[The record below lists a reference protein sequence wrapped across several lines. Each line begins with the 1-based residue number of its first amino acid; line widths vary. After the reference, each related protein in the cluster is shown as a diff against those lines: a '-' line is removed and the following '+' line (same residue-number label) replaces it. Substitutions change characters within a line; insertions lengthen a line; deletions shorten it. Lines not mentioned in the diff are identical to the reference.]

1 MSQSLGNDSEYP
13 RVTYLRYTVEEQPSY
28 KLPDK
33 ARDGTIGTF
42 SYSVNKSRAVFQ
54 PTVRYADES
63 AARQVLEPLLRAWEI
78 KTALTQGKPV
88 FAFAFYSCDI
98 QEVAPKPGEL
108 RGVAMVMFT
117 GRATVEISFGE
128 FPSPAEDFVVDDLT
142 SDLAQIVL
150 NSRLNPLAILK
161 DAFSITTRLEY
172 EFGTLAEASSYLGI
186 SVAALERVQNLATQR
201 SAGAH
206 TRKWFKQGK
215 VMPAELSTGERDWL
229 QRAFKVIVVRAGE
242 ALAKPNQP
250 QITKDQI

>member
-1 MSQSLGNDSEYP
+1 
-13 RVTYLRYTVEEQPSY
+13 
-28 KLPDK
+28 
-33 ARDGTIGTF
+33 
-42 SYSVNKSRAVFQ
+42 
-54 PTVRYADES
+54 
-63 AARQVLEPLLRAWEI
+63 
-78 KTALTQGKPV
+78 
-88 FAFAFYSCDI
+88 
-98 QEVAPKPGEL
+98 
-108 RGVAMVMFT
+108 MVMFT